1 MGPLLA
7 MPAPVAFAANGQAGF
22 AQQANTTPPPAA
34 VGHPAPVAHPVNV
47 WVPGPG
53 APANNQYFCHG
64 HSLGTFAAHGYS
76 VFSGPDLQTVLQ
88 DEWNLVGSLHNG
100 QAGDIVVW
108 YNVHPGAPARLADHS
123 ALFVNVVV
131 GANQQVDL
139 NNTILSS
146 KNGNQALTPAISLAN
161 LIATYGNAYAL
172 FRHK

>member
-1 MGPLLA
+1 MGPLLPV
-7 MPAPVAFAANGQAGF
+7 PAPVAFAANTAAGF
-22 AQQANTTPPPAA
+22 AQTANTTPPAA
-34 VGHPAPVAHPVNV
+34 LPGHPAAPAHAVNV
-47 WVPGPG
+47 WVPANG
-53 APANNQYFCHG
+53 AAANDQYFCHG

-131 GANQQVDL
+131 GANQVVDL

-146 KNGNQALTPAISLAN
+146 KNGTQALTPAISLAN
-161 LIATYGNAYAL
+161 LVATYGNAYAL

>member
-1 MGPLLA
+1 
-7 MPAPVAFAANGQAGF
+7 MPAPVAFAANGAAGF
-22 AQQANTTPPPAA
+22 AQTANTTPPPQP
-34 VGHPAPVAHPVNV
+34 GHPPAPAHAVNV
-47 WVPGPG
+47 WVPAPG
-53 APANNQYFCHG
+53 AAANDQYFCHG
-64 HSLGTFAAHGYS
+64 HALGTFLAHGYS

-131 GANQQVDL
+131 GANQMVDL

-146 KNGNQALTPAISLAN
+146 KNGTQALTPAISLAN
-161 LIATYGNAYAL
+161 LVATYGNAYAL